1 MTIVTSRDAYEA
13 LAKVLG
19 LPKYCTSFKLVGH
32 AGEALTLNVTS
43 FVDTEEFKGFVETI
57 EAFDLVKR
65 EQVSKSCISSI
76 SGTPPSY

>member
-1 MTIVTSRDAYEA
+1 MTLITSRGAYA
-13 LAKVLG
+13 MLAKVLN
-19 LPKYCTSFKLVGH
+19 LPASTTSFKLVGT
-32 AGEALTLNVTS
+32 AGEPLKLTVTS

-76 SGTPPSY
+76 CGTPPSY